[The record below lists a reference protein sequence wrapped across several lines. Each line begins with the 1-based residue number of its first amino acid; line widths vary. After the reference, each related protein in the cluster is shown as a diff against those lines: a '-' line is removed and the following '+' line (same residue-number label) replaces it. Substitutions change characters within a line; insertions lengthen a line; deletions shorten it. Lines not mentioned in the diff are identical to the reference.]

1 MSLKSAKKLTSQV
14 PPEFQLRR
22 TYTTTH
28 QKKDA
33 KKNLDDS
40 VMISSTSSSTSS
52 ASESEKNTHAS
63 EKKSIKNI
71 VKNTSDIEVGKST
84 KKSEARQS
92 DQNVSGPDASPLPED
107 DKKIIEFFEKLKNH
121 KDTKTSKKDLV
132 EEFIRS
138 NATEAFMRDMNKI
151 SNKDIE
157 RLTGS
162 KWKKWGSIFGSGA
175 LSQNTSFFLASEIA
189 NYSNQAWIFPTFSM
203 ILSELFSDKA
213 AALTRR
219 TTFVTNDAKNL
230 YRKQRL
236 IARAIGDMIRQC
248 GGLKPEAKYRSNN
261 PAHKGQKFTAW
272 DALWSDSDRFMAV
285 SAHNLVNRGVP
296 FLCFTG
302 TYLFRDF
309 LLKGVLK
316 GAPGW
321 QTLLL
326 RWGSGVIAG
335 GFTALSSQIIT
346 SHNRDATENPGYSTS
361 FWHAKETYL
370 HSVRQDIRDRLNE
383 AKELTDSTTKNKLE
397 KVLLDLDKK
406 IQREIAVAEL
416 KKSNWC
422 AIPGEIKSS
431 VHRSRPEDNLDPDV
445 PGTLAQSIHS
455 ACGKFISLIYFT
467 YMLDQAMKSENK
479 TESFSSYPPLNFVFL
494 NFALILMGFMW
505 KDDLQ
510 IVSRT
515 GHAVKKSLRDVTTG
529 RAAYQERTA
538 TPLDD
543 VTTHMPEQ
551 IIADGG
557 NDNENDADNMLPT
570 GRKVTFADELSEEKL
585 TDREREARGRKR
597 EREKKEEVSKTTSY
611 SNKKPEKMSGSADS
625 VSDDDSPE
633 DDSRSARSSD
643 KVTVSSSS
651 SSQSASRSSTKTY
664 GEDDS
669 SSSEYT

>member
-1 MSLKSAKKLTSQV
+1 MTQPTA
-14 PPEFQLRR
+14 LRR
-22 TYTTTH
+22 TYTTAR
-28 QKKDA
+28 QND
-33 KKNLDDS
+33 DDS
-40 VMISSTSSSTSS
+40 VMISYTSSSTESS
-52 ASESEKNTHAS
+52 SESRKSAYAP
-63 EKKSIKNI
+63 EKKSPENI
-71 VKNTSDIEVGKST
+71 VQKTITTEVGKIKKNDTSEKST
-84 KKSEARQS
+84 QNTSGTDVIPPSEH
-92 DQNVSGPDASPLPED
+92 
-107 DKKIIEFFEKLKNH
+107 DKKIIEFIEKLKNH
-121 KDTKTSKKDLV
+121 KDPKTSKKDLV

-138 NATEAFMRDMNKI
+138 HATEAFMRDMNRI
-151 SNKDIE
+151 SDEEID
-157 RLTGS
+157 RLKNS

-189 NYSNQAWIFPTFSM
+189 NYFNQAWIFPILST
-203 ILSELFSDKA
+203 ILSELFSDKL

-230 YRKQRL
+230 ARKQRL

-248 GGLKPEAKYRSNN
+248 GGLKPIAKYRSNN
-261 PAHKGQKFTAW
+261 PAHKGKKFTAW
-272 DALWSDSDRFMAV
+272 DALWSDSDRFMTV
-285 SAHNLVNRGVP
+285 TAHNLVNRGAP

-302 TYLFRDF
+302 TYLARDA
-309 LLKGVLK
+309 LLQGMLK
-316 GAPGW
+316 GAPWW

-335 GFTALSSQIIT
+335 GLTALSSQIIT
-346 SHNRDATENPGYSTS
+346 SYNGDATENPGYSTS
-361 FWHAKETYL
+361 HWHAKETYL
-370 HSVRQDIRDRLNE
+370 HSVRQDIRERLNE

-467 YMLDQAMKSENK
+467 YMLDQSMKSENK
-479 TESFSSYPPLNFVFL
+479 TDSFSSYPTLNFVFL

-515 GHAVKKSLRDVTTG
+515 AHAVKKSTRDVTIG
-529 RAAYQERTA
+529 RAAYQERYA
-538 TPLDD
+538 KSLDD
-543 VTTHMPEQ
+543 VTIYIPEQ
-551 IIADGG
+551 INNDGG
-557 NDNENDADNMLPT
+557 NDNDNDADN
-570 GRKVTFADELSEEKL
+570 RVTSDTKIKFADEVPKEKL
-585 TDREREARGRKR
+585 TNREREARDRKR
-597 EREKKEEVSKTTSY
+597 ELEKKEEASATASY
-611 SNKKPEKMSGSADS
+611 PNKKPGKMSGSAGSD
-625 VSDDDSPE
+625 SDDDSSNG
-633 DDSRSARSSD
+633 DSKSARSSV
-643 KVTVSSSS
+643 KVTRSTSS

-664 GEDDS
+664 DDDNT
-669 SSSEYT
+669 SSSEESPTPKRKRQS

>member
-1 MSLKSAKKLTSQV
+1 MTQATT
-14 PPEFQLRR
+14 LRR
-22 TYTTTH
+22 TYTNAH
-28 QKKDA
+28 QNDDDSQSF
-33 KKNLDDS
+33 DDS

-52 ASESEKNTHAS
+52 ASESETKTYAS
-63 EKKSIKNI
+63 EKKSIENI
-71 VKNTSDIEVGKST
+71 VKNTSNKEVGKII
-84 KKSEARQS
+84 KKSEPEKS
-92 DQNVSGPDASPLPED
+92 TQNTTGSSTNPPPEY
-107 DKKIIEFFEKLKNH
+107 DKKIIEFFKKLKTH
-121 KDTKTSKKDLV
+121 SDPKKSKKDLV
-132 EEFIRS
+132 EQFIRS
-138 NATEAFMRDMNKI
+138 NATEAFMRDMNTI
-151 SNKDIE
+151 SNKEIA
-157 RLTGS
+157 RLEGNKAA
-162 KWKKWGSIFGSGA
+162 KWLSIFASGSI
-175 LSQNTSFFLASEIA
+175 SQNTSFFLASEIA
-189 NYSNQAWIFPTFSM
+189 LAINQPWLFPTLSTF
-203 ILSELFSDKA
+203 LSEGLSDKA

-219 TTFVTNDAKNL
+219 ATFGTNDAKNL

-272 DALWSDSDRFMAV
+272 DALWSDSDRFLTV
-285 SAHNLVNRGVP
+285 SAHNMINRGVP

-335 GFTALSSQIIT
+335 GSTALLNQIIT
-346 SHNRDATENPGYSTS
+346 SNNKDATETPGYSTS
-361 FWHAKETYL
+361 YWHAKETYL

-383 AKELTDSTTKNKLE
+383 AKELTDPTTKTKLE
-397 KVLLDLDKK
+397 NLLLDLDKK
-406 IQREIAVAEL
+406 IQREIGVAGL
-416 KKSNWC
+416 KKSIWT
-422 AIPGEIKSS
+422 AIPGEIKASA
-431 VHRSRPEDNLDPDV
+431 HRSRPEDSLDPDV

-467 YMLDQAMKSENK
+467 YMLDQAMKSENN
-479 TESFSSYPPLNFVFL
+479 TDSFSSYPALNFVFL

-529 RAAYQERTA
+529 RSAYQERNA
-538 TPLDD
+538 KPLDD
-543 VTTHMPEQ
+543 VTTNMPEQ
-551 IIADGG
+551 INANDG
-557 NDNENDADNMLPT
+557 NDDENDANNRVAGGP
-570 GRKVTFADELSEEKL
+570 KVKFADELSIEIL
-585 TDREREARGRKR
+585 TDREREARDRKR
-597 EREKKEEVSKTTSY
+597 EREKKEEASTTASY
-611 SNKKPEKMSGSADS
+611 ANKKPAKMSGSADS
-625 VSDDDSPE
+625 DSDDDSPE
-633 DDSRSARSSD
+633 GDSRSPSSSK
-643 KVTVSSSS
+643 KVKGSSSS

-664 GEDDS
+664 GYDDS